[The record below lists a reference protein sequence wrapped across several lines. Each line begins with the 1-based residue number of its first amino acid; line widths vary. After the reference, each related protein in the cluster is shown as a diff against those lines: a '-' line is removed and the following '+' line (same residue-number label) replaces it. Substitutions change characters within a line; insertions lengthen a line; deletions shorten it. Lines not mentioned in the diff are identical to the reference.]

1 MSAPTGTRATSTGAC
16 NEPAMRAGPGLTCNL
31 TRPRSNAL
39 TIVDAMTDPA
49 DICAVDDEGDETAC
63 WLSLPGLRES
73 LAEADADYAAGRT
86 FGEQEIRARYGLPPL
101 HSR

>member
-1 MSAPTGTRATSTGAC
+1 VT
-16 NEPAMRAGPGLTCNL
+16 E
-31 TRPRSNAL
+31 
-39 TIVDAMTDPA
+39 PA
-49 DICAVDDEGDETAC
+49 DISAADDERDETAF

-101 HSR
+101 DTADDAPPITDVGPSS

>member
-1 MSAPTGTRATSTGAC
+1 
-16 NEPAMRAGPGLTCNL
+16 
-31 TRPRSNAL
+31 
-39 TIVDAMTDPA
+39 MTDSA
-49 DICAVDDEGDETAC
+49 DISAADDEGDETAS

-101 HSR
+101 HTADDASPITDVGPSS